1 MSSRLRSLDA
11 FRGFTIAAMILVNNP
26 GSWGHV
32 FPALLHAPWH
42 GWTPTD
48 LIFPFF
54 LFIVGVA
61 IPFSTEK
68 RMDRGTPRAR
78 LVLQMLRRSAILVGL
93 GFFLAAFPFFD
104 LGALRL
110 PGVLQRIGIVYL
122 VVGAATLWFTRREL
136 RWLAAVCLVGF
147 HAVIRFVPAPGGVA
161 GDLEPGTNLA
171 AWLDRTLL
179 GANLYQGTWDP
190 EGVLSTVPAI
200 ATAVIGVF
208 AGKWLYRSGSDED
221 RTTGLLASG
230 FALLGAGWVWS
241 FWLPIN
247 KNLWTSSYVLFTAG
261 IALSCLALFV
271 LVMDRADAPPSRW
284 ARPLEALG
292 RNAITVFV
300 GSGLMAKTLL
310 LFPGPGEASAHAWL
324 YSTLFA
330 SWLGPLFGSL
340 GFALAHVAL
349 WTGVAVLLDRRR
361 IYLKV

>member
-26 GSWGHV
+26 GSWSHV

-68 RMDRGTPRAR
+68 RFERGATRWSLTGRMA
-78 LVLQMLRRSAILVGL
+78 RRSAILVGL
-93 GFFLAAFPFFD
+93 GLLLAAWPFFD

-122 VVGAATLWFTRREL
+122 IVGAATVWGARREL
-136 RWLAAVCLVGF
+136 RWLAAACLVGF
-147 HAVIRFVPAPGGVA
+147 HAVMRFVPAPGGVA

-171 AWLDRTLL
+171 AWLDRAIV

-208 AGKWLYRSGSDED
+208 CGKWLLGRESLEAK
-221 RTTGLLASG
+221 TTKLFAAG
-230 FALLGAGWVWS
+230 FVLLGAGWVWS

-247 KNLWTSSYVLFTAG
+247 KSLWTSSYVLFTGG
-261 IALSCLALFV
+261 IALSCLALFM
-271 LVMDRADAPPSRW
+271 LVMDRPDSPPTPRT
-284 ARPLEALG
+284 RPLEALG

-300 GSGLMAKTLL
+300 GSGLLAKTLL
-310 LFPGPGEASAHAWL
+310 VFPASGDASAHAWI

-330 SWLGPLFGSL
+330 SWLGPLYGSL
-340 GFALAHVAL
+340 GFALTHVAL
-349 WTGVAVLLDRRR
+349 WTGVAILLDRRR